1 MPAAVDTLRNLRFM
15 QQLGPAAR
23 DKAIAAFEAVSEA
36 ESMNPGVCLFQEGER
51 DTDRGY
57 VLLDGEVRIVK
68 STAPELTVAA
78 PELLGEMVQY
88 NPKAERTATVESA
101 TAIQVLSFRWSAFND
116 ALVRTC
122 SPEETDEIQKAFQDY
137 AWEHFTQ

>member
-1 MPAAVDTLRNLRFM
+1 MPAAADTLRNLRFM
-15 QQLGPAAR
+15 HQLGPAAR
-23 DKAIAAFEAVSEA
+23 EKVIAAFEIVGQP
-36 ESMNPGVCLFQEGER
+36 ESMNPGASLFREGER

-57 VLLDGEVRIVK
+57 VLLDGEVRITK
-68 STAPELTVAA
+68 SSAPELTVAA

-88 NPKAERTATVESA
+88 NPKSERTATVESA
-101 TAIQVLSFRWSAFND
+101 TAIQVLSFQWSAFND
-116 ALVRTC
+116 ELVRTC